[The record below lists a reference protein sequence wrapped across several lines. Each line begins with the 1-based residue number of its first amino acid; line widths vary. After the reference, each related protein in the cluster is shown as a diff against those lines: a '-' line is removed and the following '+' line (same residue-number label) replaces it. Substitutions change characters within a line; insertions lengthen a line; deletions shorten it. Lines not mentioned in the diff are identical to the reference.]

1 MEPDDD
7 VGHEA
12 RVARQPPE
20 RDGALLATLRA
31 YFAADCSQKEAA
43 QLIPVH
49 HKTLRY
55 RLDKIEELTGL
66 DLTRHSER
74 MRASIALDLLALQD
88 I

>member
-1 MEPDDD
+1 
-7 VGHEA
+7 
-12 RVARQPPE
+12 
-20 RDGALLATLRA
+20 
-31 YFAADCSQKEAA
+31 
-43 QLIPVH
+43 VH